1 MNLFTKV
8 KVWKN
13 KVSEQKQGF
22 YFERCL
28 YKSLFLYKQLAFSP
42 NSAVIFASLCFAEA
56 PEFPRRNQREKEELE
71 RRMKIA
77 FHHGK

>member
-1 MNLFTKV
+1 MV
-8 KVWKN
+8 
-13 KVSEQKQGF
+13 
-22 YFERCL
+22 
-28 YKSLFLYKQLAFSP
+28 
-42 NSAVIFASLCFAEA
+42 ASLCFVEA